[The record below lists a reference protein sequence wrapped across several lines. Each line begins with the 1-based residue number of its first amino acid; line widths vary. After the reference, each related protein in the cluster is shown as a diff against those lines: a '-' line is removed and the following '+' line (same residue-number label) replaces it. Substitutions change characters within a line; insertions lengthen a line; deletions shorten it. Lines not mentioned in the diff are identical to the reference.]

1 MYLAYFDET
10 YSKKNDE
17 NSTGEH
23 AIIALVIPA
32 DKMSDLESA
41 LDGVVAKARKQHPE
55 IPLYAELHAYEL
67 NSGVG
72 SWKALKGKPRPRV
85 RIYQDAIA
93 AIARID
99 GLFVCRGSVDLTK
112 RFCEDPH
119 RWALTFALEH
129 VNYCVRGKKDNVI
142 GICDDIPNKLIYQRY
157 FQQFRTEGTQ
167 NRFSPDDKLE
177 SFVDALHFSP
187 SKFSRPIQAVD
198 LLAYVYRRV
207 HLEPPKDK
215 RSRTVYDN
223 LWKEIEPL
231 FRRGSSRTW

>member
-23 AIIALVIPA
+23 TIIALAIPA

-85 RIYQDAIA
+85 RIYQDAIS

-112 RFCEDPH
+112 HFCKDPH
-119 RWALTFALEH
+119 QWALTFALEH
-129 VNYCVRGKKDNVI
+129 VNYCVSERKDNVI

-231 FRRGSSRTW
+231 FKRGSSRTW

>member
-72 SWKALKGKPRPRV
+72 SWKALKRKPRPRV
-85 RIYQDAIA
+85 RIYQDAIS

-129 VNYCVRGKKDNVI
+129 VNYCVRGEKTMLLEFAMIFRTNLSI
-142 GICDDIPNKLIYQRY
+142 SDISNNFEQKELKIDFHQMTNLRVLLMPYILVHQNLVA
-157 FQQFRTEGTQ
+157 QFRQ
-167 NRFSPDDKLE
+167 
-177 SFVDALHFSP
+177 
-187 SKFSRPIQAVD
+187 
-198 LLAYVYRRV
+198 
-207 HLEPPKDK
+207 
-215 RSRTVYDN
+215 
-223 LWKEIEPL
+223 
-231 FRRGSSRTW
+231 